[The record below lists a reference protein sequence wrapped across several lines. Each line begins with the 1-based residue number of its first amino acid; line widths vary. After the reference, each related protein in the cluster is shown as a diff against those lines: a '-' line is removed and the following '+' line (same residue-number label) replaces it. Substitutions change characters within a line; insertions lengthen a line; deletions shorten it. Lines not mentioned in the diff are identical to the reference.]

1 MNNKTLASVVKE
13 AREKSGISQRELSR
27 RTSIDNNTLAKIEKG
42 ERKKPN
48 VLSLRKLSYALNLD
62 LEELLILAEYN
73 KQDIEVALNQ
83 SNITIFNENSTII
96 LLEDIIKD
104 NENELLAKQILKELM
119 SKVDYEDI
127 DFLKELN
134 LKEKK
139 NAIKNF
145 KKLVKRNDEDI
156 KKLKEMIEK
165 AVKILN
171 KKTDWKEKR

>member
-119 SKVDYEDI
+119 SKINYEDI

-171 KKTDWKEKR
+171 KKTD

>member
-119 SKVDYEDI
+119 SKIDYEDI
-127 DFLKELN
+127 DFLKGLD

-171 KKTDWKEKR
+171 KKTD